1 MGLYLSYYWNSYGF
15 IMLVNIKK
23 LVPEAVIP
31 TYAKPGDAGMDLI
44 ATSINNDSDDY
55 IEYGTGLA
63 IEIPEGY
70 VGLVFPR
77 SSNSKKDLLLCN
89 SVGVI
94 DSGYRGEIKLR
105 FKRSPKYQY
114 YTFKRFLKFIT
125 EILIEPITYKEYEVG
140 DKVGQIMILPIPFV
154 EFIEVDELSQTERGN
169 GGFGSTGK

>member
-1 MGLYLSYYWNSYGF
+1 M
-15 IMLVNIKK
+15 
-23 LVPEAVIP
+23 PEAVIP

-44 ATSINNDSDDY
+44 ATSINTDNDDY

-63 IEIPEGY
+63 LEIPEGY
-70 VGLVFPR
+70 VGLIFPR

-105 FKRSPKYQY
+105 YKRIINPSPEK
-114 YTFKRFLKFIT
+114 LN
-125 EILIEPITYKEYEVG
+125 IEKSIFTPPSLYLTIDHYEVG

-154 EFIEVDELSQTERGN
+154 EFTEVDELSQTERGN

>member
-1 MGLYLSYYWNSYGF
+1 MGPYLSYYCNSYGF

-23 LVPEAVIP
+23 LLPEAVIP

-44 ATSINNDSDDY
+44 ATSINNDNDDY

-63 IEIPEGY
+63 IEIPDGY
-70 VGLVFPR
+70 VGLIFPR

-105 FKRSPKYQY
+105 YKRIINPSLEK
-114 YTFKRFLKFIT
+114 LN
-125 EILIEPITYKEYEVG
+125 IEKSIFTPPSLYLTIDHYEVG
-140 DKVGQIMILPIPFV
+140 DKVGQIMILPLPFV
-154 EFIEVDELSQTERGN
+154 EFVEANELSKTERGD

>member
-1 MGLYLSYYWNSYGF
+1 MGPYLSYYCNSYGF

-44 ATSINNDSDDY
+44 ATSINNDNDDY

-63 IEIPEGY
+63 IEIPDGY

-105 FKRSPKYQY
+105 YKRIIS
-114 YTFKRFLKFIT
+114 TSSEKFNMRDNLFSAPSIYLT
-125 EILIEPITYKEYEVG
+125 IDHYEVG
-140 DKVGQIMILPIPFV
+140 DKVGQIMILPFPFV
-154 EFIEVDELSQTERGN
+154 EFVEVNGLSKTERGDE
-169 GGFGSTGK
+169 GFGSTGK

>member
-1 MGLYLSYYWNSYGF
+1 MGPYLSYYCNSYCF

-23 LVPEAVIP
+23 LLPEAVIP

-44 ATSINNDSDDY
+44 ATSINNDNDDY

-63 IEIPEGY
+63 IEIPDGY
-70 VGLVFPR
+70 VGLIFPR

-105 FKRSPKYQY
+105 YKRIINPSLEK
-114 YTFKRFLKFIT
+114 LN
-125 EILIEPITYKEYEVG
+125 IEKSIFTPPSLYLTIDHYEVG

-154 EFIEVDELSQTERGN
+154 EFVEANELSKTERGD

>member
-1 MGLYLSYYWNSYGF
+1 
-15 IMLVNIKK
+15 MLVKIKK
-23 LVPEAVIP
+23 LVPEAIIP
-31 TYAKPGDAGMDLI
+31 TYAKPGDAGMDLV
-44 ATSINNDSDDY
+44 AVSVNDNINY

-70 VGLVFPR
+70 VGLIFPR

-105 FKRSPKYQY
+105 YKKIMNPSEEKTNILQNVFTNSSTLIY
-114 YTFKRFLKFIT
+114 
-125 EILIEPITYKEYEVG
+125 EIERYDVG

-154 EFIEVDELSQTERGN
+154 EFTEVSELSQTDRGD

>member
-1 MGLYLSYYWNSYGF
+1 
-15 IMLVNIKK
+15 MLVKIKK
-23 LVPEAVIP
+23 LVPNAVIP

-44 ATSINNDSDDY
+44 AVSVNDSINY

-70 VGLVFPR
+70 VGLIFPR

-105 FKRSPKYQY
+105 YKKIMNPSEEKTNILQNIFTNSSTLIY
-114 YTFKRFLKFIT
+114 
-125 EILIEPITYKEYEVG
+125 EIERYDVG
-140 DKVGQIMILPIPFV
+140 DKIGQIMILPIPFV
-154 EFIEVDELSQTERGN
+154 EFTEVGELSQTDRGD

>member
-1 MGLYLSYYWNSYGF
+1 
-15 IMLVNIKK
+15 MLVKIKK
-23 LVPEAVIP
+23 LVPNAVIP

-44 ATSINNDSDDY
+44 AVSVNDSINY

-70 VGLVFPR
+70 VGLIFPR

-105 FKRSPKYQY
+105 YKKIMNPSEEKTNILQNIFTDSSTLIY
-114 YTFKRFLKFIT
+114 
-125 EILIEPITYKEYEVG
+125 EIERYDVG

-154 EFIEVDELSQTERGN
+154 EFTEVSELSQTDRGD

>member
-1 MGLYLSYYWNSYGF
+1 
-15 IMLVNIKK
+15 MLVKIKK
-23 LVPEAVIP
+23 LVSEAIIP
-31 TYAKPGDAGMDLI
+31 TYAKPGDAGMDLT
-44 ATSINNDSDDY
+44 AVSVNDSINY

-70 VGLVFPR
+70 VGLIFPR

-105 FKRSPKYQY
+105 YKKIVNPSEEKTNIRQNIFTNNS
-114 YTFKRFLKFIT
+114 T
-125 EILIEPITYKEYEVG
+125 LIYKIERYEVG
-140 DKVGQIMILPIPFV
+140 DKVGQIMILPIPFI
-154 EFIEVDELSQTERGN
+154 EFTEVSELSQTDRGN